1 MRRHGRRPI
10 RSSLTGHAL
19 PDPDGRITRFESD
32 ARAALELIQSQL
44 HDQLLGVRIGF
55 ATAPPGP
62 TTGAAG
68 STGTG
73 ESEHPIF
80 YSINRRARTITLYRM
95 PIQRA
100 GGLHIPDA
108 EHRALFVGRCVY
120 LAVCEYLGRDPWDLL
135 PGYFEHY

>member
-1 MRRHGRRPI
+1 M
-10 RSSLTGHAL
+10 
-19 PDPDGRITRFESD
+19 PDPDGRVLRFETD
-32 ARAALELIQSQL
+32 ARGALELIQSRL
-44 HDQLLGVRIGF
+44 GDQLLGVRVGF
-55 ATAPPGP
+55 ATAPPAP
-62 TTGAAG
+62 TGR

-73 ESEHPIF
+73 ESEHPLF
-80 YSINRRARTITLYRM
+80 YAIDRRARTITLYRM

-108 EHRALFVGRCVY
+108 EHRTLFVGRCVY